1 MKNKWVVILSSLLVL
16 LFLYTGLV
24 KFRDLQ
30 QFAGEMR
37 NQVFPKTLVP
47 YITWLIPSAEIG
59 TALLLL
65 FDRTHFAGLLSSFV
79 LMLLFTV
86 YTALVLLHMFNR
98 VPCSCGGVIRSLSWG
113 QHLVFN
119 LFFLAVAVTAIKLCM
134 HANRGNRKP
143 EEKSRYH
150 FLF

>member
-1 MKNKWVVILSSLLVL
+1 MKNKWIVILSSLLVL

-37 NQVFPKTLVP
+37 NQVFPKMMVP
-47 YITWLIPSAEIG
+47 YIVWILPSMEIG
-59 TALLLL
+59 IALLLL
-65 FDRTHFAGLLSSFV
+65 FDRTRFAGLLYSFV
-79 LMLLFTV
+79 LMLLFTA
-86 YTALVLLHMFNR
+86 YTALVLLHVFKR

-113 QHLVFN
+113 QHLAFN
-119 LFFLAVAVTAIKLCM
+119 LFFLAVSVMAIKLFM
-134 HANRGNRKP
+134 HEDRGNRKP

-150 FLF
+150 SQ

>member
-24 KFRDLQ
+24 KLRDLQ

-37 NQVFPKTLVP
+37 NQVFPRTLVP
-47 YITWLIPSAEIG
+47 YIIWILPSVEISV
-59 TALLLL
+59 ALLLL
-65 FDRTHFAGLLSSFV
+65 FDRTRFAGLLSSFV

-86 YTALVLLHMFNR
+86 YTALVLLHVFKR

-119 LFFLAVAVTAIKLCM
+119 LFFLAVSVTAIKIFM
-134 HANRGNRKP
+134 HEHRECRNP
-143 EEKSRYH
+143 V
-150 FLF
+150 